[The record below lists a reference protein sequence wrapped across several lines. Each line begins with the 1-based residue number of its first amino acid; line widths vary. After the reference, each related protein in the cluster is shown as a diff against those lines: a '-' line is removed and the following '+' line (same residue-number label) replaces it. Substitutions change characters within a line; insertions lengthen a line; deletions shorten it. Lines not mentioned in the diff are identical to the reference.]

1 MKKKNFIV
9 SSILFLVLLFSM
21 MTASAEG
28 KQDVRIA
35 VLPLQMADGVQLGD
49 GVRDKLDT
57 AFQRSVDA
65 AAGSQ
70 RSFVTYVPK
79 DESMDVYRE
88 ILNRVEG
95 NDDPAIVLKPLAI
108 VVDADLVLQPE
119 LLAWQQKDYL
129 ALNQARTQ
137 SLMYTASVAAIRVT
151 GYDRKRNK
159 IFTRTET
166 RTYDY
171 EQSNIGEASYLA
183 RKCMDKALKDAE
195 LSVRIREAAQEI
207 HKK

>member
-1 MKKKNFIV
+1 M
-9 SSILFLVLLFSM
+9 
-21 MTASAEG
+21 
-28 KQDVRIA
+28 
-35 VLPLQMADGVQLGD
+35 
-49 GVRDKLDT
+49 
-57 AFQRSVDA
+57 
-65 AAGSQ
+65 
-70 RSFVTYVPK
+70 
-79 DESMDVYRE
+79 
-88 ILNRVEG
+88 
-95 NDDPAIVLKPLAI
+95 LKPLAI

-195 LSVRIREAAQEI
+195 LSVRIREAAQDI